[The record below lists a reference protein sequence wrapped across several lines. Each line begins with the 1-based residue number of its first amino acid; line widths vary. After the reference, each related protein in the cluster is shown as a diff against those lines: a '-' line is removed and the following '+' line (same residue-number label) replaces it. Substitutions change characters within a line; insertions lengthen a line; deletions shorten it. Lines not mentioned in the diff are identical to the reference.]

1 MKLQPALIFGE
12 HMVLQRGKEIR
23 IWGRSCDEDRVT
35 VKLHDQV
42 KTAYCRHGDWSVVFE
57 PEEANEKTVLE
68 ISSSLTG
75 EKICFED
82 VAIGEVWLGG
92 GQSNME
98 FLMKYDYDFEETK
111 RTRKDPLLRQFTYPQ
126 AAYAG
131 FMELDPCKDTGFW
144 RIWDREEDRKFFSA
158 VPTYM
163 GMVLR
168 EKLNVPVGIISCNWG
183 GSPASAWTPK
193 EVLKADPVFAPILAF
208 HENASKDIDYP
219 KYYAASDVRQPL
231 PSKQQQDF
239 NDRFMM
245 GEDMSEFFKNF
256 DPSKLPK
263 MDFGPFMP
271 GPRSTIRPGGLYEN
285 MLCKVAPYA
294 LRGFLW
300 YQGEDDDARDW
311 VDFYDSS
318 MVALIN
324 SWRELWKEE
333 LPFYQI
339 ELAPFRGIG
348 MTAAKRYHV
357 MREKQAKAAASLK
370 DVYDVCILDAGE
382 EFNIHPRHKKM
393 VGERLSHI
401 VLKHSYGD
409 ESVTADCP
417 RFVYC
422 KRGKEEIVLQ
432 FTDVAQGLFV
442 TSDLKPCLTVTS
454 DHKVLDYEYE
464 CEGDSLI
471 LKGNFEGKDLK
482 IDFLQMNYCI
492 DPLYN
497 SEGSPAYGFSVEV

>member
-1 MKLQPALIFGE
+1 MKLQPAMIFGE
-12 HMVLQRGKEIR
+12 HMVLQRGKQIR
-23 IWGRSCDEDRVT
+23 VWGRSCDEDRVT
-35 VKLHDQV
+35 VKLHEQV
-42 KTAYCRHGDWSVVFE
+42 KTVYCRAGEWCAVFE
-57 PEEANEKTVLE
+57 PEEANEKTSLE

-75 EKICFED
+75 ERICFED
-82 VAIGEVWLGG
+82 VAIGEVWRGG

-98 FLMKYDYDFEETK
+98 FLMKYDYDFEET
-111 RTRKDPLLRQFTYPQ
+111 RRGRRDPLLRQFTYPQ

-131 FMELDPCKDTGFW
+131 FLELDPCKDTGFW
-144 RIWDREEDRKFFSA
+144 RVWDREEDRKFFSA
-158 VPTYM
+158 VPAYM
-163 GMVLR
+163 GMILR
-168 EKLNVPVGIISCNWG
+168 EKLDVPVGIISCNWG

-193 EVLKADPVFAPILAF
+193 EVLEADPVFEPILSF
-208 HENASKDIDYP
+208 HEKAAAEIDYP
-219 KYYAASDVRQPL
+219 KYYQASDVRQPL
-231 PSKQQQDF
+231 PTSEQIAF

-324 SWRELWKEE
+324 SWRKLWKEE

-339 ELAPFRGIG
+339 ELAPFRGVG
-348 MTAAKRYHV
+348 MTAAKRYHI
-357 MREKQAKAAASLK
+357 MRQKQAHAAELLK
-370 DVYDVCILDAGE
+370 GVYDVCILDAGE

-393 VGERLSHI
+393 VGERLAHI

-409 ESVTADCP
+409 DSLTADALP
-417 RFVYC
+417 IASAAG
-422 KRGKEEIVLQ
+422 KR
-432 FTDVAQGLFV
+432 
-442 TSDLKPCLTVTS
+442 SSCS
-454 DHKVLDYEYE
+454 
-464 CEGDSLI
+464 
-471 LKGNFEGKDLK
+471 
-482 IDFLQMNYCI
+482 
-492 DPLYN
+492 
-497 SEGSPAYGFSVEV
+497 SPISQRDCS